1 MILQRLFCFVCAAA
15 LPWCAAVL
23 QADEPVDSPLVQFG
37 LAELT
42 EAGDAPDLRLE
53 IDPTL
58 GEQAYVLDGTALV
71 LRGGDERGLMYGLLE
86 TAERIRL
93 HGPGALGDGFAG
105 EPFLARRGT
114 KFNIPLDART
124 PSYDDTGDAAQRNIA
139 EMWNFEFWR
148 EFFDQM
154 ARDRYNMV
162 SFWNPH
168 PFPSMVRS
176 EAFPDAA
183 LDDVCITALVP
194 NGRENEWGDPQLVS
208 ARVMGNLR
216 TVKTISIEEKIEFW
230 RRVMRHARD
239 RGIDVYWITWNICLN
254 SVARPVHDY
263 YRTYGTRV
271 PDEQPG
277 KYGVTH
283 DINNP
288 VTIRYLRD
296 AVKTFL
302 LTYPDVTGIGVTAGE
317 HFPATKGPK
326 VHRED
331 WLWQTYGEGILDAKR
346 QQPERRI
353 NFIHRVWNTDF
364 DSILDRWGAYPDSF
378 EISFK
383 YARAR
388 LYSSPRIPFADELV
402 EAMKPHG
409 LKSWWNLRNDDI
421 FVHRWGDPDYVR
433 AFLQNFDRDATAGFH
448 LGSDGYVWGREFIS
462 KQPKSPRELEIHKH
476 WYAHMLWG
484 RLAYDP
490 GLDRDFFVARLTD
503 RYPGVDAGQLQDTW
517 QTASQIIPRV
527 NRFYW
532 RNWDHMWSVEN
543 SNSHKESFH
552 GIEAFAKGET
562 MPGSGLLNVREF
574 VQGEL
579 SGSMPTGITPLAV
592 ARRLDED
599 ARQTLAGV
607 DILTSTT
614 NGADLQAALD
624 DMRSMALLG
633 QYYADKIRAAIDYGA
648 FLETREKHR
657 RESAGRHALA
667 AYEHCTDYVDHNQAR
682 YHSQMLSRPGA
693 LDWPAFLAHARG
705 DLARVLGAV
714 APNPSR

>member
-1 MILQRLFCFVCAAA
+1 MILHRLFCFVCAAT
-15 LPWCAAVL
+15 LPWCAVVL
-23 QADEPVDSPLVQFG
+23 QANEPVDSPLVQFG
-37 LAELT
+37 LVELS

-58 GEQAYVLDGTALV
+58 GEQAYVLDGAALV
-71 LRGGDERGLMYGLLE
+71 LRGGDECGLMYGLLE
-86 TAERIRL
+86 AAERIRL
-93 HGPGALGDGFAG
+93 HGPGVLGGGFAG
-105 EPFLARRGT
+105 EPYLARRGT

-154 ARDRYNMV
+154 ARDRYNMI

-183 LDDVCITALVP
+183 LDDVCITTLVP

-208 ARVMGNLR
+208 ASVMDNLR
-216 TVKTISIEEKIEFW
+216 TVKTISIEEKVEFW

-254 SVARPVHDY
+254 SVAQPVHDY

-288 VTIRYLRD
+288 ATIRYLRN

-317 HFPATKGPK
+317 HFPSTRGPK

-346 QQPERRI
+346 RQPERRVS
-353 NFIHRVWNTDF
+353 FIHRVWNSDF
-364 DSILDRWGAYPDSF
+364 DSILNRWGAYPDSF

-484 RLAYDP
+484 RLAYNP
-490 GLDRDFFVARLTD
+490 GLDRDFFVARLAD
-503 RYPGVDAGQLQDTW
+503 RYPGTDADQLHDTW
-517 QTASQIIPRV
+517 RTASQIIPRV

-532 RNWDHMWSVEN
+532 RNWDHIWSVEN
-543 SNSHKESFH
+543 SNSHKESFR

-592 ARRLDED
+592 ARRIDDD
-599 ARQTLAGV
+599 ARKTLAGV
-607 DILTSTT
+607 DVLTSTT

-633 QYYADKIRAAIDYGA
+633 QYYADKIRAATDYGA
-648 FLETREKHR
+648 FLKTREKHR
-657 RESAGRHALA
+657 RESAGQHALA